1 LLTDNESLS
10 SGDIKRMKILI
21 IMKMEFYQ
29 AIGYYCM
36 GVAAEESG
44 EYGEAVGYFRQSKQ
58 CLANSDKQSEK
69 MNKEQRTD
77 IMNSMM
83 YARDVIEGRV

>member
-1 LLTDNESLS
+1 MNS
-10 SGDIKRMKILI
+10 SDAKRMKILI

-29 AIGYYCM
+29 SIGYYCM

-44 EYGEAVGYFRQSKQ
+44 EYGEAVGYFRQAKQ

-69 MNKEQRTD
+69 MNKDQRTD
-77 IMNSMM
+77 ITNSML
-83 YARDVIEGRV
+83 YARDVIEGNGLMVF